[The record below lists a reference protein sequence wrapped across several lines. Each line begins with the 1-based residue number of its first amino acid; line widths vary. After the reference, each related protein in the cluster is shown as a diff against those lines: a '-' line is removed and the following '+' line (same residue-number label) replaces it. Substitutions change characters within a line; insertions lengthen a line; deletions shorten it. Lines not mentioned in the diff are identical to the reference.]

1 MLFSTIKWRTP
12 AVCAAACALAFAD
25 TDAAEMQNTEGEKA
39 ETSAMKIA
47 VLDFTC
53 IDLAGQKL
61 RLVRSRPVN
70 TDYRGILSS
79 ADRQSIDDRMQGFVR
94 MLDARFAGTAAM
106 AGLQRDLRESERD
119 RAEREALAKKILN
132 SKQRP
137 LVIGAEYMTACLGE
151 YPEIFSLANR
161 EGIESALKSL
171 DFGRAQTA
179 EDADR
184 RIREFMEKSGATH
197 ILTGTVAD
205 LKTEHKKFSGY
216 GVRTDRVVYSL
227 DLLVKVID
235 LKDNQIVFSG
245 LVTGEQSQMNT
256 KFAQT
261 INDSLFQD
269 LMKDAVKQAAE
280 AMSRR
285 FAADGK

>member
-1 MLFSTIKWRTP
+1 MTFYLTP
-12 AVCAAACALAFAD
+12 VIPGSLPSQR
-25 TDAAEMQNTEGEKA
+25 AAELCKPGLRRCGEIGRHEGL
-39 ETSAMKIA
+39 KIP
-47 VLDFTC
+47 FW
-53 IDLAGQKL
+53 
-61 RLVRSRPVN
+61 
-70 TDYRGILSS
+70 
-79 ADRQSIDDRMQGFVR
+79 RQSTGSTPVGGMD
-94 MLDARFAGTAAM
+94 
-106 AGLQRDLRESERD
+106 
-119 RAEREALAKKILN
+119 KKH
-132 SKQRP
+132 
-137 LVIGAEYMTACLGE
+137 
-151 YPEIFSLANR
+151 
-161 EGIESALKSL
+161 LKSL